1 MGLFKSFTEGQDFRE
16 SMDQF
21 VVLQHAL
28 LVLLGSVLASSVHQ
42 QILMNLLIC
51 LGLSQVLRHCARS
64 NYVSLD
70 HTSGSAA
77 VDKICL
83 CAKMWKNLSL
93 LWELGQSRY
102 TLALLM
108 VTRLPLVA
116 VIKTRKLLFSRRY
129 F

>member
-1 MGLFKSFTEGQDFRE
+1 MGLFKSFKEGQDFRE

-77 VDKICL
+77 VDMAICS
-83 CAKMWKNLSL
+83 N
-93 LWELGQSRY
+93 
-102 TLALLM
+102 
-108 VTRLPLVA
+108 
-116 VIKTRKLLFSRRY
+116 
-129 F
+129 